1 MPLAQHRP
9 HHDIAALFADAKDFL
24 RISAPMVRYSKLEFR
39 RLVRQNGVQLAF
51 TPMMIS
57 DSINN
62 SEKARQNEFTTGP
75 DDQPLIAQFAAKD
88 ATEFVTSAQLV
99 YPYVD
104 GVDLNCGCPQSWAI
118 AKGYGCGLL
127 RQPEKVRDVVQTLR
141 RTLPTDF
148 SVSVKMRLLQA
159 SDNEESLQ
167 RTIELAQQ
175 LEHCGVTFLTLHGRT
190 PAQKHS
196 KDTLNVEAMA
206 EVAKSLHIPL
216 VVNGNVESYQDA
228 VDLHA
233 STKASGVMAA
243 RGLLANPALFNSEY
257 PLATR
262 TPKSCVQQWLDIA
275 ASAGDNLLF
284 QCFHHHLSFMW
295 SNEMKRSL
303 RVQFNSLSNKSQV
316 LEFLAEHYDVRPST
330 ENCSADPFI
339 YSNCTYD
346 HFTPPKHARHLA
358 AEAEESSWD
367 SKSDGKF
374 FTEFKTQQL
383 TSDQS
388 EDLEL
393 GGLFGDEE

>member
-1 MPLAQHRP
+1 MPLAQQRP

-88 ATEFVTSAQLV
+88 ATEFLTSAQLV

-159 SDNEESLQ
+159 SDNEVSLQ
-167 RTIELAQQ
+167 KTIELAQQ

-228 VDLHA
+228 VALHA

-243 RGLLANPALFNSEY
+243 RGLLANPALFNSDY

-262 TPKSCVQQWLDIA
+262 TPKACVEQWLDIA
-275 ASAGDNLLF
+275 ALAGEHLLF

-303 RVQFNSLSNKSQV
+303 RVQFNSFSNKSQV
-316 LEFLAEHYDVRPST
+316 LEFLAEHYDVRPSI
-330 ENCSADPFI
+330 ENCSADPSI
-339 YSNCTYD
+339 YTNCTYD

-358 AEAEESSWD
+358 AEAEGSSWD

-383 TSDQS
+383 TSDKS

>member
-1 MPLAQHRP
+1 MTLPQHRP

-88 ATEFVTSAQLV
+88 ALEFATSAQLV

-127 RQPEKVRDVVQTLR
+127 RQPEQVRDIVQTLR
-141 RTLPTDF
+141 RTLPADF

-159 SDNEESLQ
+159 SDAEASLQ
-167 RTIELAQQ
+167 RTIELARQ

-206 EVAKSLHIPL
+206 EVVKSLQIPL
-216 VVNGNVESYQDA
+216 VVNGNVESHRDA
-228 VDLHA
+228 CELQA
-233 STKASGVMAA
+233 QTQAAAVMAA
-243 RGLLANPALFNSEY
+243 RGLLANPALFNGDY
-257 PLATR
+257 ALATT
-262 TPKSCVQQWLDIA
+262 TPKACVQQWLDIA
-275 ASAGDNLLF
+275 AAAGDQLLF

-295 SNEMKRSL
+295 SNALKRSL
-303 RVQFNSLSNKSQV
+303 RVQFNSLGSKAQV
-316 LEFLAEHYDVRPST
+316 LDFLAEHCDVRPSAASAGEAAVYT
-330 ENCSADPFI
+330 DCS
-339 YSNCTYD
+339 YN

-358 AEAEESSWD
+358 AEAEESSW
-367 SKSDGKF
+367 SSASDGKF
-374 FTEFKTQQL
+374 FTEFKTQQ
-383 TSDQS
+383 QS

-393 GGLFGDEE
+393 GGLFGDDD

>member
-1 MPLAQHRP
+1 MPPAQQRP

-88 ATEFVTSAQLV
+88 ATEFVTSAQLI

-104 GVDLNCGCPQSWAI
+104 GVDLNCGCPQGWAI

-148 SVSVKMRLLQA
+148 GVSVKMRLLQT
-159 SDNEESLQ
+159 SDNEASLEK
-167 RTIELAQQ
+167 TIELARQ

-206 EVAKSLHIPL
+206 EVAKSLQIPL
-216 VVNGNVESYQDA
+216 IVNGNVESYQDA
-228 VDLHA
+228 VELHA
-233 STKASGVMAA
+233 RTQAGGVMAA
-243 RGLLANPALFNSEY
+243 RGLLANPALFNSDY
-257 PLATR
+257 PLDTR
-262 TPKSCVQQWLDIA
+262 TPKECVAQWLDIA
-275 ASAGDNLLF
+275 DSAGDHLLF

-303 RVQFNSLSNKSQV
+303 RVQFNSLGNKSQV
-316 LEFLAEHYDVRPST
+316 LEFLAKHYDVSPS
-330 ENCSADPFI
+330 NANPAI
-339 YSNCTYD
+339 YTDCTYD

-358 AEAEESSWD
+358 AEAEESLWD

-374 FTEFKTQQL
+374 FTEFKTQQI
-383 TSDQS
+383 TSDKS
-388 EDLEL
+388 EDLEW